1 MQMAGLLKATVYMK
15 PNHSS
20 IVSIICGED
29 ILFKALSSLFHGQT
43 WQIFKVKMIM
53 KISVADNKKILRK
66 IRSNMDN
73 FISTF

>member
-29 ILFKALSSLFHGQT
+29 ILFKALFITFSWADMADFQGQN
-43 WQIFKVKMIM
+43 
-53 KISVADNKKILRK
+53 DH
-66 IRSNMDN
+66 
-73 FISTF
+73 